1 MDKYLYTKFDIRKLG
16 VVDENS
22 KNIFKT
28 HPPYYLFSKE
38 NADSTRNK
46 VIFFGSNFKVRPFPK
61 DEQGTVET
69 YNKCLD
75 FVRRECADCKLYYKP
90 HPTSSGND
98 EQIYDLHD
106 FEIIKERTIA
116 EILFYENFNQIK
128 YVFSADSTTSLIAYS
143 SGLNAYVFYKAL
155 KEPLGEIAYAYDE
168 GFFKGMPESFFIS
181 DLNQSLRENKTTLEK
196 DVSFENHL
204 AEQLNTHKGTA
215 WFTAVDP
222 GFLLLM
228 FSLSKLIKKLSPNR
242 KVGLL
247 IMRHER
253 WNSINMSHPSIK
265 ENFDEIT
272 YFSKVKYTLKPDNL
286 LNAIKT
292 VIAVKKFKMRTDDI
306 IFGIGIGAF
315 LENCFISYFKNNLRI
330 GVTTDQIF
338 DFTHHFENNPDP
350 SDFEAKW
357 AVLFFNN
364 IIEPI
369 LGLHKG
375 IRLRRPSR
383 RNGGQFTR
391 YREAVN
397 KVFDIVYIFKYK

>member
-1 MDKYLYTKFDIRKLG
+1 MDKSFYTKFDIRKLE
-16 VVDENS
+16 VVDENA
-22 KNIFKT
+22 KNILKT
-28 HPPYYLFSKE
+28 SPPYYLFKD
-38 NADSTRNK
+38 NRADSEKNK

-61 DEQGTVET
+61 DEQGAIEA

-75 FVRRECADCKLYYKP
+75 FVRRECSDCKLYYKP
-90 HPTSSGND
+90 HPTSPGND
-98 EQIYDLHD
+98 ERIFDLRF

-116 EILFYENFNQIK
+116 EILFYEKFNQIK

-155 KEPLGEIAYAYDE
+155 KEPLGEVAYAYNE
-168 GFFKGMPESFFIS
+168 SFFKGMPESFFIS
-181 DLNQSLRENKTTLEK
+181 DLNQPLGENKIALEK
-196 DVSFENHL
+196 DSAFENHL
-204 AEQLNTHKGTA
+204 AEQLDKNSGTV
-215 WFTAVDP
+215 WFVVVDP

-253 WNSINMSHPSIK
+253 WNSINLNHPSIK
-265 ENFDEIT
+265 ENFDTIS
-272 YFSKVKYTLKPDNL
+272 FFPKVSYTLKPANL
-286 LNAIKT
+286 INAIKT
-292 VIAVKKFKMRTDDI
+292 AGAVKKFKIGPDDI

-315 LENCFISYFKNNLRI
+315 LENCFVSYFKNNLSI

-338 DFTHHFENNPDP
+338 DFTHRFEENPDP

-357 AVLFFNN
+357 AVLLFNN
-364 IIEPI
+364 IVEPFF
-369 LGLHKG
+369 GLHKG

-383 RNGGQFTR
+383 KNGGQFTR

-397 KVFDIVYIFKYK
+397 RIFDFVYVFKYK